1 MDVLFPIWDWLIVH
15 PLAQA
20 LRLLASPFEAG
31 VPPGAAGALAIILFA
46 VLVHLLLLPLS
57 IAQIRSWR
65 ARRALQPELKVLQRK
80 FHDDREGLPRAQAA
94 LFRQRGVN
102 PAAGCLPF
110 LLHWPILVG
119 MYAAILQLG
128 ASDPLFRSPVLWLSS
143 LSEPDR
149 VQVLGYGL
157 PGPLLALMTLAA
169 FAAERMS
176 TVPASSP
183 SQRLLVRMV
192 VLLPLVYLVALLK
205 APPGLV
211 LYWLVS
217 QLLSIVEQLAAA
229 GGPPDG
235 LRVAGLNSHGPEPPD
250 DDAGRGARL
259 PWRPVAPSDHAA
271 AVPDGEIVQAT
282 DAPIARFLRRRPG
295 RLE

>member
-1 MDVLFPIWDWLIVH
+1 MDVLFFVWDWLIVH

-20 LRLLASPFEAG
+20 LRLLAVPFEAG
-31 VPPGAAGALAIILFA
+31 MTPDAAGALAIILFA

-57 IAQIRSWR
+57 MVQIRSWR

-80 FHDDREGLPRAQAA
+80 FRGDREGLTRAQAA

-143 LSEPDR
+143 LSGPDH
-149 VQVLGYGL
+149 VQVLGYSL
-157 PGPLLALMTLAA
+157 PGPLLALMTFAA
-169 FAAERMS
+169 FLAERTSAM
-176 TVPASSP
+176 PASDP
-183 SQRLLVRMV
+183 PQRLFVGAV
-192 VLLPLVYLVALLK
+192 ALLPLVYLVVSLN
-205 APPGLV
+205 APAGLV
-211 LYWLVS
+211 LYWFIS
-217 QLLSIVEQLAAA
+217 QLLLIVEQLAAA
-229 GGPPDG
+229 GRPPNG
-235 LRVAGLNSHGPEPPD
+235 LAGAGLDSRGPEPPD
-250 DDAGRGARL
+250 GAGRGARL

-271 AVPDGEIVQAT
+271 AVPDEEIVQAT